1 METRDGQALPFART
15 EQLVV
20 QEVTNE
26 LLVYDLDR
34 HKAHCLN
41 KTSAIVWQHCDGKTT
56 VSAVARLIEREMN
69 MPVGDDVVWL
79 ALKQLEKF
87 HLLQERIAQPRKVSR
102 RDLILKYAPATLAVP
117 LILSISSPTAAQ
129 ASSAPPPPADP
140 CIADPGGIGC
150 PCTFDAQCNTF
161 NCNEGMCGPEL

>member
-1 METRDGQALPFART
+1 MRENGGQTLPFART
-15 EQLVV
+15 EQLIV
-20 QEVTNE
+20 QDVPDE

-41 KTSAIVWQHCDGKTT
+41 KTSAIVWKHCDGQTT
-56 VSAVARLIEREMN
+56 VRAAARLIEKEMN
-69 MPVGDDVVWL
+69 TPVDDDVVWL

-87 HLLQERIAQPRKVSR
+87 HLLQEGVPQPKRVSR

-129 ASSAPPPPADP
+129 AASTPPDP
-140 CIADPGGIGC
+140 CIANPGGFGC
-150 PCTFDAQCNTF
+150 PCTFDSQCDSS
-161 NCNEGMCGPEL
+161 NCNGGFCGPEL

>member
-1 METRDGQALPFART
+1 METRDSRALPVART
-15 EQLVV
+15 AQLIV
-20 QEVTNE
+20 QEVTDE

-41 KTSAIVWQHCDGKTT
+41 KTSALVWKHCDGQTT
-56 VSAVARLIEREMN
+56 VRAAARILEQEMN
-69 MPVGDDVVWL
+69 TPVETDVVWL

-87 HLLQERIAQPRKVSR
+87 HLLQERVPQPKGVSR

-129 ASSAPPPPADP
+129 ASSAPPPPVDP

-161 NCNEGMCGPEL
+161 NCNEGVCGPEL